1 MSLIMYNDNV
11 AECLVIEEWRRKTVV
26 ERAERRGGGSEKE
39 GGRKEKKERGL
50 RREGKRNE
58 SVSLSLSQYGESLC

>member
-26 ERAERRGGGSEKE
+26 ERAERRGKGSEKE